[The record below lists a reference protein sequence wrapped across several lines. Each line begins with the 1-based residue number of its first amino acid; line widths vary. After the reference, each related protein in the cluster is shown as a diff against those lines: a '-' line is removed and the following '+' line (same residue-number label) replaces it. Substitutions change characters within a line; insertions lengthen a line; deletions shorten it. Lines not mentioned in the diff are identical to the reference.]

1 MLDTLISTKIRKTLV
16 EINRPSRLKTFGAR
30 ADTNAMSRNARTR
43 PLTAPLPADKFW
55 CDLNDVEKRRQTPRV
70 HANVPVTL
78 DPGHGT
84 SVEARTNDLSYHGMQ
99 VRCDKATAAILRPD
113 SRGTKANPTY
123 PATLQLDI
131 DGISLRI
138 SADARIAHI
147 TLNSDDPPESAV
159 AIGMTFVR
167 FEDGAQE
174 ALHRFIDQHLMP
186 ADWS

>member
-1 MLDTLISTKIRKTLV
+1 M
-16 EINRPSRLKTFGAR
+16 P
-30 ADTNAMSRNARTR
+30 RNARTA
-43 PLTAPLPADKFW
+43 PLAAPLPVDKFW
-55 CDLNDVEKRRQTPRV
+55 GELHNVEKRRQTPRV

-113 SRGTKANPTY
+113 SRGEKANPTY
-123 PATLQLDI
+123 PAILELDI
-131 DGISLRI
+131 DGISIRI
-138 SADARIAHI
+138 SAHARIAHI
-147 TLNSDDPPESAV
+147 TLNRDEPPESEV

-186 ADWS
+186 ADYF